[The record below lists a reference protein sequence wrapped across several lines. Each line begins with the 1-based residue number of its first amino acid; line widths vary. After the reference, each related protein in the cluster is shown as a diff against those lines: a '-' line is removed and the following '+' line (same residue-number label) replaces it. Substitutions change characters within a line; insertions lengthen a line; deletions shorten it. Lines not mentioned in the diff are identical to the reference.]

1 MLDSTSPDR
10 VRLDH
15 KIIYKIIEPGSRV
28 LDLGCGSGDLMY
40 FLAKEK
46 NAKVQGIELS
56 EEAIYKCVEKGLSVF
71 HSDIDS
77 GLIEYPDKSFDYVIL
92 NQSMQEVKKVDFV
105 LQEALRVGKKVI
117 VGFPNF
123 AYVNARLRLFFQ
135 GKAPVTV
142 SLPYQ
147 WYNTPNLH
155 FLSIDDFKNF
165 CAEKKIK
172 ILETHYLGHKDI
184 IRFCPNFFALNAI
197 FVITQSEP

>member
-1 MLDSTSPDR
+1 MVFNT

-15 KIIYKIIEPGSRV
+15 KIIYQIIEPGSSV
-28 LDLGCGSGDLMY
+28 LDLGCGSGDLLY

-46 NAKVQGIELS
+46 SAQVQGIELS
-56 EEAIYKCVEKGLSVF
+56 EAAIYKCVEKGLSVF

-77 GLIEYPDKSFDYVIL
+77 GLIEYPGRSFDYVIL

-105 LQEALRVGKKVI
+105 IKEALRVGKKVI

-123 AYVNARLRLFFQ
+123 AYWPARFRLFLR

-142 SLPYQ
+142 SLPYH
-147 WYNTPNLH
+147 WYDTPNLH
-155 FLSIDDFKNF
+155 FLSISDFTDF

-172 ILETHYLGHKDI
+172 ILSTYYLGEK
-184 IRFCPNFFALNAI
+184 RLVKFLPNFFASNVI
-197 FVITQSEP
+197 FVITQ